1 MGKKIFISYKYEDY
15 NVAPLSSVGVT
26 KSRNYVDYLEEVLKK
41 LGHICKCE
49 HDGEDL
55 SQLDDETIWGKLRD
69 RIYDSS
75 VTLVLISP
83 GMKET
88 GKRDRDQWIPWEIA
102 YSLKETPRQDNTSHT
117 NALAAIV
124 LPDRNNSYDYY
135 LENKSCCSSGC
146 RLHHTNTLFYILRKN
161 KFNISKPNKG
171 PCAKGDTIWHGNCS
185 YIEAVRW
192 QNFIADPN
200 LYINNACVRQEHIG
214 DYDICKEV
222 AE

>member
-15 NVAPLSSVGVT
+15 DVAPLHPVGVT
-26 KSRNYVDYLEEVLKK
+26 KSRNYVDCLERVLNK

-55 SQLDDETIWGKLRD
+55 SQLNDETIWGKLRN

-88 GKRDRDQWIPWEIA
+88 GKRDRDQWIPWEIS
-102 YSLKETPRQDNTSHT
+102 YSLKEMPRQDNTSHT

-124 LPDRNNSYDYY
+124 LPNKNNSYDYY

-171 PCAKGDTIWHGNCS
+171 PCVKGDMIWHGSCS
-185 YIEAVRW
+185 YIEAVCW
-192 QNFIADPN
+192 QDFISNPN
-200 LYINNACVRQEHIG
+200 LYIDKACDRQEHM
-214 DYDICKEV
+214 DEYEICKEV
-222 AE
+222 EG